1 MIEPQG
7 RTESSKLLEGLERC
21 KSFARM
27 IKWQRTPQWPTL
39 PISDL
44 PSREISDKLIDCYLR
59 TIETVYRILHVP
71 TFRRDY
77 EAIWNVGGKPD
88 TSFLI
93 QLKLVLAIG
102 ATVYDENFSLR
113 ASALQWVY
121 EAQTYLAEP
130 EYKARLSLHYLQ
142 SSILLLLAREST
154 SVGEDFTWITAGA
167 LVRAAVYMG
176 LHRDPVHLPKR
187 TLFGAEMRRRLWN
200 TILEM
205 SLHSSLLSGGPPL
218 MSLAHFDAE
227 PPGNFD
233 DEQLLI
239 DNSVPKPEHEWS
251 HTTVARAFRQTWE
264 VRLKIA
270 VFLNDLT
277 SNGTYDDALR
287 LDREFRSSY
296 KDLSRMLHAGSFE
309 GARFPPHLATSFVDF
324 TMRRYLMSIHV
335 PFLGPSF
342 HTATYAFSRK
352 VVIDASLK
360 LWNIVYS
367 NGTLQTTQAENDH
380 IAQAR
385 TDLARL
391 ATCGNGELRTTTF
404 QASFLLADELVN
416 QVREEEGL
424 GPVTL
429 RPDLL
434 AVLSEA
440 KDWSFRCIEAG
451 ETNVK
456 GYMLNCLLAVNV
468 DGLMR
473 GLGKEELSK
482 LLIQTAEDAESRCSA
497 VLESMALQGET
508 GANAPRPSTPDSL
521 ADPMGEWDYMVSRMG
536 CICVPVVVC
545 SLCARSPTTNS
556 ILGTSP

>member
-7 RTESSKLLEGLERC
+7 RTESSKLLEGLDRC
-21 KSFARM
+21 KSFGRM

-77 EAIWNVGGKPD
+77 EEIWTVGSKPD

-142 SSILLLLAREST
+142 SCILLLLAREST

-167 LVRAAVYMG
+167 LVRAAVYMA

-218 MSLAHFDAE
+218 MSLANFDAE

-233 DEQLLI
+233 DEQLLT
-239 DNSVPKPEHEWS
+239 DNPVPKPEHDFS

-264 VRLKIA
+264 VRLRIA
-270 VFLNDLT
+270 EFLNDVT

-296 KDLSRMLHAGSFE
+296 KELSRMLHAGSFK
-309 GARFPPHLATSFVDF
+309 GARFPPHFATSFVDF

-335 PFLGPSF
+335 PFLGPNF
-342 HTATYAFSRK
+342 HATTYAFSRK

-360 LWNIVYS
+360 LWNITHS
-367 NGTLQTTQAENDH
+367 NRTLQMAQVENDH
-380 IAQAR
+380 MAQAR
-385 TDLARL
+385 TDLTRL

-404 QASFLLADELVN
+404 QASFLLAGELVN
-416 QVREEEGL
+416 QVKEEEGL

-440 KDWSFRCIEAG
+440 KEWSFRCIEAG

-456 GYMLNCLLAVNV
+456 GYLLNCLLAIHV
-468 DGLMR
+468 DGLIR
-473 GLGKEELSK
+473 GLGKEQLSN
-482 LLIQTAEDAESRCSA
+482 LLIQTAEDAETRCSA
-497 VLESMALQGET
+497 VLGAMALQGET

-536 CICVPVVVC
+536 CICASVVVC
-545 SLCARSPTTNS
+545 CSLSLPD
-556 ILGTSP
+556 LGRPIQFWE